1 MSPSIQS
8 KYWRIFKVDGGIFD
22 YEEGRIIPALFWCLP
37 SVAGKHG
44 LLKETGVAS
53 TRAKAIRVA
62 RALLAAAGPEGLI
75 GSCFLES

>member
-53 TRAKAIRVA
+53 TRARQSESQG
-62 RALLAAAGPEGLI
+62 RCWQRQGLKD
-75 GSCFLES
+75 